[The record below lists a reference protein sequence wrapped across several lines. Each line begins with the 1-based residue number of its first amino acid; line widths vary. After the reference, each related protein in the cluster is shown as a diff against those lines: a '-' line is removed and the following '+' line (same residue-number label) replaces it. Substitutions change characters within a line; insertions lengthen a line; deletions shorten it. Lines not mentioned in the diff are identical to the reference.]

1 MRCREQSQIN
11 PIKIGWERA
20 GFMGFLGFMGWALL
34 LGFPP
39 SLNTSLP
46 FRVPLVSQERLVQL
60 GHQGLWLRR

>member
-1 MRCREQSQIN
+1 
-11 PIKIGWERA
+11 
-20 GFMGFLGFMGWALL
+20 MGFLGFMGWALL

-39 SLNTSLP
+39 SLNTPLP